1 MMGTKVRRFEPL
13 QQISLDDLVP
23 HDHFY
28 RHVAHTLDLA
38 FVRDLVAMPRI
49 DRRFALISGVARA
62 ELVLWCRG
70 YELWECL
77 IVGWVG
83 VRRRVPS

>member
-1 MMGTKVRRFEPL
+1 MVMRAR
-13 QQISLDDLVP
+13 
-23 HDHFY
+23 
-28 RHVAHTLDLA
+28 
-38 FVRDLVAMPRI
+38 LVAMPRI

-83 VRRRVPS
+83 VRRRVHLLNGLRHGILFAAPFVGGRRRISRTMEVML